1 MEVKGAI
8 IKARPLQ
15 LKQLTN
21 SLARRG
27 GAEVAGWTVDRKIR
41 VWFSAYPHRVLA
53 LLWQGGKRRLRA
65 SLCRCRVGSAR
76 YRPLAAHGIG
86 CPAAGQ
92 NLETGQLSRH
102 YVVEISLN
110 VTLNHNQQQ

>member
-41 VWFSAYPHRVLA
+41 V
-53 LLWQGGKRRLRA
+53 
-65 SLCRCRVGSAR
+65 
-76 YRPLAAHGIG
+76 
-86 CPAAGQ
+86 
-92 NLETGQLSRH
+92 
-102 YVVEISLN
+102 
-110 VTLNHNQQQ
+110 